1 MYNDRSLNAEV
12 KTKLY
17 YDVAT
22 LTTNIPQLVVQR
34 ELPLIV
40 VDMANMAAAV
50 VGCAYA
56 SCFIPFL
63 QAVAA
68 TATAVKTNNH
78 KQYFKANN
86 PLSGAGFYTYSQ
98 SFSH

>member
-1 MYNDRSLNAEV
+1 
-12 KTKLY
+12 
-17 YDVAT
+17 VAT

-40 VDMANMAAAV
+40 VDMTNMAAAV
-50 VGCAYA
+50 VGCVYA

-68 TATAVKTNNH
+68 TATAVSTNIY
-78 KQYFKANN
+78 KQYFKANS
-86 PLSGAGFYTYSQ
+86 LISDAGFYTYSQ